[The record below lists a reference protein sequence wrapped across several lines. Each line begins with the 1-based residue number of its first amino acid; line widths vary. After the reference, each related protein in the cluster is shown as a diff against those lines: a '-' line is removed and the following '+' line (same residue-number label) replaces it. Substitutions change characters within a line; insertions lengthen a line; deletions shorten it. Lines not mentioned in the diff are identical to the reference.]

1 MTTQNQ
7 KLHDFTFSKYSAV
20 LSDLHVSEAEPEPR
34 KHPLWKKFKTSEFF
48 FDAQFEQFLIFIQE
62 KVKSGPH
69 PEEKIE
75 LILNGDIF
83 DFDAILS
90 SPEGELFRVS
100 WIERLRGIFPQPD
113 KSEFKMKVIIRD
125 HLPFFK
131 ALHDFLKQGHR
142 VIFIIGNHDVELHYP
157 EVQKQVLQALQL
169 NPEEEPQVRFVEW
182 FYISNKDTL
191 VEHGNQYD
199 PYCLFEDPI
208 HPYVQRYNYISM
220 KLPFGNLACRYI
232 MNGMGFFNPHAEAN
246 YIMSLKEYLIFF
258 FKYIIRIQPL
268 LAWTWFWGAIATLVH
283 ATVDRFAHP
292 VRNPLI
298 IEERIEEIAH
308 KANAT
313 PKIVR
318 QLRELF
324 VVPAS
329 NNPLLIARE
338 LWLDRA
344 FLLVFLF
351 LFACGLTLVLKTI
364 FDISLFWALVPL
376 ALTFPLFIFYSKSVR
391 SLVSVY
397 KEPNDKTLLL
407 ESEITG
413 AKRIIYGHTH
423 IVRHEFRGPVEHLN
437 SGTWS
442 PAFSDV
448 ECNHPLDQKTFI
460 WISPQDEGLDRE
472 AQVFKFKDGKIELAK

>member
-1 MTTQNQ
+1 MTTQN
-7 KLHDFTFSKYSAV
+7 DFSYCKYTAV
-20 LSDLHVSEAEPEPR
+20 LSDLHVSEDEREPR
-34 KHPLWKKFKTSEFF
+34 KHPLWKKFKTKEFF
-48 FDAQFEQFLIFIQE
+48 FDPQFEQFLIFIQD
-62 KVKSGPH
+62 KVKKGPF
-69 PEEKIE
+69 PDEKIE
-75 LILNGDIF
+75 LVLNGDIF
-83 DFDAILS
+83 DFDSVLT
-90 SPEGELFRVS
+90 SPEKELFRVS
-100 WIERLRGIFPQPD
+100 WIEKMRGLFAQSD
-113 KSEFKMKVIIRD
+113 KSEFKMKVIIED
-125 HLPFFK
+125 HPLFFK
-131 ALHDFLKQGHR
+131 ALHDFLKKGHR

-157 EVQKQVLQALQL
+157 NVQKLVLRALDL
-169 NPEEEPQVRFVEW
+169 FPEEQDQVRFVEW

-191 VEHGNQYD
+191 IEHGNQYD

-208 HPYVQRYNYISM
+208 LPYVERYNYISM

-246 YIMSLKEYLIFF
+246 YIMSLKAYLVFF

-283 ATVDRFAHP
+283 ATVDRFSHP
-292 VRNPLI
+292 IKNPLT
-298 IEERIEEIAH
+298 IEARIEEIAR

-313 PKIVR
+313 PQMVR

-324 VVPAS
+324 VEPAS
-329 NNPLLIARE
+329 NNPFLIARE

-344 FLLVFLF
+344 FIALF
-351 LFACGLTLVLKTI
+351 LLIFAYGITLILKTM

-376 ALTFPLFIFYSKSVR
+376 VLMLPFFVFYSKSVR
-391 SLVSVY
+391 SLVSEY
-397 KEPNDKTLLL
+397 KEPNDKTLLM

-442 PAFSDV
+442 PAFKDV
-448 ECNHPLDQKTFI
+448 ECQFPLDQKTFI

-472 AQVFKFKDGKIELAK
+472 AQVFKFKDRKIEIAK